1 MSDPVFHGVRL
12 SHPEKVLYP
21 EQGITKLAL
30 AEYYDA
36 VADWMLPH
44 VVNRPISLVRCP
56 AGRAKKCFFQRHA
69 GSGVPPQLSEV
80 PIAGFGED
88 QAFLF
93 IRNVSGLLALVQMG
107 VLEMHPWGSRI
118 DKPMK
123 PDRVIFDLDPG
134 ARLRFADVVAAAK
147 ELRALLKELQL
158 VSFLKTT
165 GGKGLHIVVPI
176 ARRYAW
182 PDVKSFAK
190 RVGELMT
197 DKSPER
203 YLTRIS
209 IAERRGKIFIDYLRN
224 DPTSTAVGPYST
236 RAREGAPVAT
246 PLAWDELTPKLDPK
260 AFDISAVPKRL
271 AKLRSDPWAGI
282 AKLAQK
288 LPSLTDSRSGH

>member
-12 SHPEKVLYP
+12 SSPEKVLYP
-21 EQGITKLAL
+21 EQGITKRAL
-30 AEYYDA
+30 AEYYEA

-44 VVNRPISLVRCP
+44 VVNRPISLVRCL

-69 GSGVPPQLSEV
+69 GSGVPPQVSEV
-80 PIAGFGED
+80 PIAGFGEEE
-88 QAFLF
+88 AFLY
-93 IRNVSGLLALVQMG
+93 IKNLSGLMALVQMG
-107 VLEMHPWGSRI
+107 VLEMHPWGSRV
-118 DKPMK
+118 DNPMK
-123 PDRVIFDLDPG
+123 PDRLIFDLDPG
-134 ARLRFADVVAAAK
+134 EGLAFGEVIKAAK
-147 ELRALLKELQL
+147 ELRAFLKDLGL

-182 PDVKSFAK
+182 PDVKTFAK

-197 DKSPER
+197 RKSPER
-203 YLTRIS
+203 YLTRIA

-246 PLAWDELTPKLDPK
+246 PLAWEELTAKLDPK
-260 AFDISAVPKRL
+260 AFDISTVPKRL
-271 AKLRSDPWAGI
+271 ARLKSDPWEGI

-288 LPSLTDSRSGH
+288 LPALPA